1 MSANILP
8 SGTSVT
14 LRRVDEH
21 GRLNPRFIRRLV
33 EFIDPS
39 AFLSH
44 MQARMPRIARTDAS
58 REKVG
63 AFMSAMKDMG
73 TQGNLA
79 YGESWKIRPEVT
91 EVLNAYTD
99 EIQLIL
105 KCARE
110 ATPRDAGTQAA
121 RTEQVYQGVIERIF
135 EIVEGEAAVSRQAQ
149 TQAIRQVLSGLGDQ
163 DVDQVLRLANE
174 TIRVLKDEQ
183 SWKLS
188 GYYAYDITTHGY
200 TAGPAMLLQATAS
213 TSVAGERVLAE
224 LAVRDLEL
232 LDDPV
237 VAEQDKDPAAGEVL

>member
-1 MSANILP
+1 MHVGASLAALAPAVGHFSNRSGFPDSITLPSTPIVGLSANILP

-79 YGESWKIRPEVT
+79 YGELEDP
-91 EVLNAYTD
+91 
-99 EIQLIL
+99 
-105 KCARE
+105 
-110 ATPRDAGTQAA
+110 PRGDRGS
-121 RTEQVYQGVIERIF
+121 ER
-135 EIVEGEAAVSRQAQ
+135 
-149 TQAIRQVLSGLGDQ
+149 L
-163 DVDQVLRLANE
+163 
-174 TIRVLKDEQ
+174 
-183 SWKLS
+183 
-188 GYYAYDITTHGY
+188 HG
-200 TAGPAMLLQATAS
+200 
-213 TSVAGERVLAE
+213 
-224 LAVRDLEL
+224 
-232 LDDPV
+232 
-237 VAEQDKDPAAGEVL
+237 